1 MLDTKFSEAGGT
13 MRYRKRTHTFFILV
27 LIVLIISAVSV
38 DAKADAGEERTVYL
52 SATEYDYPPFSVTD
66 SGEADGFSVELLKAV
81 AKEMGIT
88 VTFKIDQWSVLKE
101 ELKNGELDIL
111 PLVGYTEE
119 RDEVYDFTV
128 PYIVMRG
135 NIFVRTGDNRI
146 QSKED
151 LFGKEIL
158 VLDGDNS
165 QEWAW
170 SIGLD
175 TELTTTATYLE
186 AFELLADG
194 HYDAVLAQG
203 LVGEKLISD
212 NGLDNISP
220 VYVYDDG
227 GATRQKLNLEGYE
240 QKFCFAV
247 VEGDK
252 ELLSILNEG
261 LSIVSVN
268 GTYDELYKKWFP
280 FLLENEGLSTAET
293 IRNLSY
299 ILIPIIVL
307 FIAAY
312 LFATRRTIKIRT
324 KEIMIEIERSE
335 KYLKDL
341 ILSGKIFEASIENAP
356 IPIMIHAED
365 GTVLYISKSF
375 QALTKYD
382 KEDVSTIYDWTEKA
396 YGAKKEEVQDLISK
410 LYTLKETQHDG
421 ESEVTTH
428 DGRKLIWDFYSMYIG
443 DLPDGRAVVMSTA
456 TDVTKRYEMVQQLK
470 ESEQRF
476 KILHNASFGGIAV
489 HDKGLILE
497 CNQGLSDIT
506 GYSINELVGMDGLLL
521 IAPDFRA
528 FVMNQIT
535 SGCEEVYEAYGIR
548 KNQEVYPL
556 QLEARNMPYNGK
568 QVRAVEFRDITERK
582 FAESA
587 SKENAFRFLSLFN
600 EMSAGAAIYKVLN
613 DGEYGKDYIIQDF
626 NKAAL
631 KAEGKEKTEVLG
643 KSLYDLRPNIDE
655 YGLIQV
661 FQSVW
666 KTGEPAYYPSKMYVD
681 EKFSNYYENRVY
693 KLPSGEIVAIFEDVT
708 EKRLTEDSVRK
719 QNDLFASLLKLLPV
733 GVFMVDSIEGKPL
746 VVNDMGR
753 DLLGS
758 GILPDANEHNLS
770 EVYKAYKGDTQIHY
784 PTAEMPITLGMKGIS
799 AHIDDMVVE
808 RPDGTRIL
816 LEVFGTP
823 VFDENGNSW
832 ASLVTFMDITE
843 RKKAE
848 ENLIYINN
856 HDQLTGLYN
865 RTYFEEALTQLDVK
879 ENLPLSM
886 IMIDTNGLK
895 IINDSFGHSVGDEL
909 LKKTAS
915 AILRVCRAEDISV
928 RYGGDEFIIVLPK
941 TNDAETLKIANTI
954 KELLSKENIAN
965 IQLSISYG
973 YATKHFTNESIM
985 ETLANAENHMY
996 SHKLSER
1003 SSMRSKTIE
1012 IIMNT
1017 LFEKSPRDSQHSMR
1031 VSNICEAIAVA
1042 LKFEKQEVDQMRV
1055 AGLVHDIGKI
1065 GIDEKILNKSGKL
1078 DIDERKELERHPEAG
1093 WRILSSSSEFAKLA
1107 KFILHHH
1114 ERWDGN
1120 GYPNKLTGENIPI
1133 ESRIITVADAYDAM
1147 TSERSYKVAMSHED
1161 AVKEIVRCSGTQF
1174 DPAIV
1179 DVFVNQLVPNRY
1191 FREEG

>member
-1 MLDTKFSEAGGT
+1 
-13 MRYRKRTHTFFILV
+13 MRYRKRIHAFIILV

-38 DAKADAGEERTVYL
+38 DAKADAGEERTIYL
-52 SATEYDYPPFSVTD
+52 SATEYDYPPFSVTG

-151 LFGKEIL
+151 LFGKEVL

-175 TELTTTATYLE
+175 AELTSTVTYLE

-194 HYDAVLAQG
+194 QYDAVLAQG

-280 FLLENEGLSTAET
+280 FLLENESLSTAET
-293 IRNLSY
+293 IKILSY
-299 ILIPIIVL
+299 SLIPIIVL

-324 KEIMIEIERSE
+324 KEIMIERERSE

-365 GTVLYISKSF
+365 GTVLHISKSF
-375 QALTKYD
+375 RTLTKYD
-382 KEDVSTIYDWTEKA
+382 KDDVPTIYDWTEKA
-396 YGAKKEEVQDLISK
+396 YGNKKAEVQDLISK
-410 LYTLKETQHDG
+410 LYTLKEVQHDG
-421 ESEVTTH
+421 EHEVTTH

-456 TDVTKRYEMVQQLK
+456 NDVTKRNEMLQQLK

-476 KILHNASFGGIAV
+476 KILHYASFGGIAV

-521 IAPDFRA
+521 IAPDDRA
-528 FVMNQIT
+528 FVMDQIT

-556 QLEARNMPYNGK
+556 QLQARNIPYNGK

-582 FAESA
+582 LAERA
-587 SKENAFRFLSLFN
+587 SKENAFSFQSLFN

-643 KSLYDLRPNIDE
+643 RSLYDLRPNIDQ
-655 YGLIQV
+655 YGLIPI

-666 KTGEPAYYPSKMYVD
+666 KTGEPAYYPSKMYAD
-681 EKFSNYYENRVY
+681 EHFSNYYENRVY

-708 EKRLTEDSVRK
+708 EKKLAEDSVRK

-753 DLLGS
+753 YLLGS

-770 EVYKAYKGDTQIHY
+770 EVYKAYKGDTQKHY
-784 PTAEMPITLGMKGIS
+784 PTSEMPITLGMKGIS

-848 ENLIYINN
+848 EHLIYINN

-865 RTYFEEALTQLDVK
+865 RAYFEEALKRLDVK
-879 ENLPLSM
+879 ENLPLSI

-915 AILRVCRAEDISV
+915 AMLQVCRPEDISV
-928 RYGGDEFIIVLPK
+928 RYGGDEFIIVLPN

-973 YATKHFTNESIM
+973 YATKHLTNESIL

-1017 LFEKSPRDSQHSMR
+1017 LFEKSAGDSRHSMR
-1031 VSNICEAIAVA
+1031 VSKICEAIAVA

-1078 DIDERKELERHPEAG
+1078 DIDERKEMERHPEAG

-1120 GYPNKLTGENIPI
+1120 GYPNKLIGENIPI

-1147 TSERSYKVAMSHED
+1147 TSERSYKAAMSHEG
-1161 AVKEIVRCSGTQF
+1161 AIKELLRCAGTQF

-1191 FREEG
+1191 FREES